1 MQDPLANPYSG
12 ESRGAS
18 PSHAAVTCFV
28 AASWLGPLV
37 VCMSH
42 CLPDGYN
49 ILSASAGAGILL
61 GYLSRHHEPELE
73 DGEAP
78 AGQSA
83 AESELAYQKAAF
95 AELAAQ
101 NSRMLATAS
110 LSLPELAA
118 GEAPKVGLRRQA
130 ETFDVEG
137 EAPKMIEASPPEVLG
152 EEVLGEVHL
161 GAMAQRD
168 AALEGGWVGS
178 SVPPEL
184 VRAGTPEH
192 PRYAEPEEFAQPPA
206 VATWYH
212 HHGTA
217 AADAESEVRRAH
229 ELKEAADDAA
239 GAGDDAADESGG
251 VQQLDDEALGDEV

>member
-1 MQDPLANPYSG
+1 
-12 ESRGAS
+12 
-18 PSHAAVTCFV
+18 
-28 AASWLGPLV
+28 
-37 VCMSH
+37 MSH

-110 LSLPELAA
+110 LSLPKLAA

-137 EAPKMIEASPPEVLG
+137 EAPKMQYVPFDVQAAVAAAKSQEAGLEPEIEA
-152 EEVLGEVHL
+152 
-161 GAMAQRD
+161 
-168 AALEGGWVGS
+168 
-178 SVPPEL
+178 
-184 VRAGTPEH
+184 VR
-192 PRYAEPEEFAQPPA
+192 QPPA
-206 VATWYH
+206 VPTWDH

-217 AADAESEVRRAH
+217 AADAESQVRRARELSEQLSEQLSEPAPDSRESTALRNYEEFHSIPRGTATLDQVARSSAGVSGWSSH
-229 ELKEAADDAA
+229 ERSRARAIAAAVHA
-239 GAGDDAADESGG
+239 EQEGG
-251 VQQLDDEALGDEV
+251 VQQLDDETLGDEV

>member
-18 PSHAAVTCFV
+18 SSRAAVTCFV

-101 NSRMLATAS
+101 NSRVLATAS
-110 LSLPELAA
+110 LSLAELAA
-118 GEAPKVGLRRQA
+118 GEAPNVGLRKQA

-137 EAPKMIEASPPEVLG
+137 EAPKMQYVPFDVQAAVAAAKSQESEAGL
-152 EEVLGEVHL
+152 
-161 GAMAQRD
+161 
-168 AALEGGWVGS
+168 
-178 SVPPEL
+178 
-184 VRAGTPEH
+184 
-192 PRYAEPEEFAQPPA
+192 EPEIESTALRNYEDFHSIPR
-206 VATWYH
+206 
-212 HHGTA
+212 GTA
-217 AADAESEVRRAH
+217 TLDQVARSSAGVSGRSSHERSRARAIAAAVH
-229 ELKEAADDAA
+229 EEQ
-239 GAGDDAADESGG
+239 EGG
-251 VQQLDDEALGDEV
+251 VQQLDDETLGDEV